1 MRCIRLLIAGSL
13 LIAGP
18 ANTITAQEV
27 TEQVV
32 TSPVIGKV
40 TDKNNKPIAGVTV
53 EVQEGNRRTVTNA
66 DGTFTLNA
74 AATDIL
80 IFSRKDYA
88 SIKKKASSSSE
99 LIFTLQK
106 TKIGGGEED
115 DVTIPFG
122 IRKRREI
129 NYAISKLDGRQ
140 LPEIP
145 TSNVVNLFAGRIPG
159 LYVQQTNTT
168 PGSENASLQI
178 RGRSTYNTANSP
190 RVLVDGIL
198 RDASELDQTEI
209 ESVTVLKDA
218 AALTWYGLNA
228 ANGVVLINTKKGS
241 SKKLTVN
248 YTSQL
253 GTQQRQ
259 SMIQPLSSF
268 DYATLYNEALTN
280 VGQPAIYNPAA
291 LNAYRD
297 NTDPYLF
304 PTNNYIGNYLKNSA
318 LVQRHVLS
326 ADGGNNTFR
335 YFTLLSYLK
344 QDGMFTPVET
354 TDYNSNIKAQR
365 INLRVNL
372 DYDVNKNLNIQLFA
386 AARTGNLRE
395 PLDGGASFLSDLSNL
410 PPNAFPILNKDGSYG
425 GTSVYQNN
433 PLARLQARG
442 YSRSLDRAMLVNVS
456 AKQKITFI
464 PGLSANVLVSYDARG
479 NYVSG
484 LSKDYEVFDMTAAT
498 SVKYRTAAPLN
509 YISASFNGN
518 TRRNEIWAG
527 LDYDHEVSKHKINA
541 SVRAQRSVDFA
552 AERLDFRGQQ
562 LAGRIDY
569 SYMDRYFF
577 GVVGSYAGSEN
588 FPPQKRYGFFPAVS
602 AGWIISE
609 ESFLKNIFHDNYIKL
624 RASYGAMGNGDI
636 GGARLPYRSLYT
648 APASFGYSFG
658 TSFGATVSANEIA
671 PTGNPNITWEKLKRF
686 NFGTDITILERAL
699 TLSVDYFNDERSGIL
714 TAPIIPSI
722 LGIAVT
728 AVNGGVVT
736 SKGFEGSV
744 AFDKQVGQVSIGLNG
759 NYTHA
764 KNNVV
769 SINEDPGIAPYQ
781 TTIGNNTGNVGV
793 VNTKRFY
800 IAEGIFQKQSEIDAA
815 PKQQLAGKVVAG
827 DIRYKDVNGD
837 GFINNLDAIN
847 TNYTDIPHTY
857 YGFGMNVKYKI
868 FSLSGHFQGIAG
880 RTIQIRTLVNAGPS
894 NLNALSLDRWT
905 PATAATAKYPRL
917 AISDRGNND
926 ANSDFWLRSG
936 DFLKLRTVEFGISV
950 PEKFIRKM
958 NIQKVK
964 LFATGYNLINFKKLD
979 IDVDPEMPYAGYGS
993 AYPYTKTFA
1002 VGLNVQF

>member
-1 MRCIRLLIAGSL
+1 MRCIKLLIAGTL
-13 LIAGP
+13 LIGP
-18 ANTITAQEV
+18 PATTITAQE
-27 TEQVV
+27 TIEQVV
-32 TSPVIGKV
+32 TSPVSGKV

-53 EVQEGNRRTVTNA
+53 EVQEGSRRTVTRA
-66 DGTFTLNA
+66 DGTFTINIA
-74 AATDIL
+74 ASDIL
-80 IFSRKDYA
+80 IFSKKGFA
-88 SIKKKASSSSE
+88 SVQKKASSAGE
-99 LIFTLQK
+99 LVFTLEP
-106 TKIGGGEED
+106 TKIGGGED
-115 DVTIPFG
+115 DDITIPFG
-122 IRKRREI
+122 TRKKREI
-129 NYAISKLDGRQ
+129 NYAISKLEGRQ
-140 LPEIP
+140 LPEVT
-145 TSNVVNLFAGRIPG
+145 TSNVVNLFAGRISG

-168 PGSENASLQI
+168 PGSESATLQI
-178 RGRSTYNTANSP
+178 RGRSTYNTGNNP

-198 RDASELDQTEI
+198 RDASELDLTEI

-241 SKKLTVN
+241 SKKLTLN
-248 YTSQL
+248 YTSQV
-253 GTQQRQ
+253 GSQQRQ
-259 SMIQPLSSF
+259 SMIRPLSSF

-280 VGQPAIYNPAA
+280 VNQPAIYNQAV

-304 PTNNYIGNYLKNSA
+304 PNNNYIESYLKNSA

-354 TDYNSNIKAQR
+354 ADFNSNIKAQR

-372 DYDVNKNLNIQLFA
+372 DYDVNKNLNVQLFA

-395 PLDGGASFLSDLSNL
+395 PLDGGAGFFSDLYNL

-442 YSRSLDRAMLVNVS
+442 YSRSLDRAMLVNIS
-456 AKQKITFI
+456 AKQKIGFI

-479 NYVSG
+479 NYLSG
-484 LSKDYEVFDMTAAT
+484 LAKDYEVFDMTGAT
-498 SVKYRTAAPLN
+498 PVKYRTAAPLN
-509 YISASFNGN
+509 YVSASFNGN

-527 LDYDHEVSKHKINA
+527 LDYDHEFSNHKINA

-562 LAGRIDY
+562 LSGRIDY
-569 SYMDRYFF
+569 SFTDRYFL

-588 FPPQKRYGFFPAVS
+588 FPPGKRYGFFPAVS

-609 ESFLKNIFHDNYIKL
+609 ESFLKNILQDNYIKL
-624 RASYGAMGNGDI
+624 RASYGTMGNGAI
-636 GGARLPYRSLYT
+636 GGPRLPYRSLYT
-648 APASFGYSFG
+648 APALFGYSFG
-658 TSFGATVSANEIA
+658 TSFGATVSANEIG

-686 NFGTDITILERAL
+686 NFGTDITILKRAL

-714 TAPIIPSI
+714 TTPIIPSI

-728 AVNGGVVT
+728 AVNEGVVT
-736 SKGFEGSV
+736 SKGFEGSL
-744 AFDKQVGQVSIGLNG
+744 AFDKKIGQVSIGINA

-769 SINEDPGIAPYQ
+769 SVNEDQSIAPYQ
-781 TTIGNNTGNVGV
+781 SAIGNNTGNVGV

-800 IAEGIFQKQSEIDAA
+800 VAQGIFQTQAEIDAA
-815 PKQQLAGKVVAG
+815 PKQQLAGKVVPG
-827 DIRYKDVNGD
+827 DIRYQDVNGD
-837 GFINNLDAIN
+837 GFINNLDAVN

-857 YGFGMNVKYKI
+857 YGFGMNIKYKI
-868 FSLSGHFQGIAG
+868 FSLSGQLQGIAG
-880 RTIQIRTLVNAGPS
+880 RTIQIRTLVNAGAS

-936 DFLKLRTVEFGISV
+936 DFLKLRTVEFGIWV
-950 PEKFIRKM
+950 PEKFTKKI
-958 NIQKVK
+958 NIEQVK

-993 AYPYTKTFA
+993 AYPYTKTFS